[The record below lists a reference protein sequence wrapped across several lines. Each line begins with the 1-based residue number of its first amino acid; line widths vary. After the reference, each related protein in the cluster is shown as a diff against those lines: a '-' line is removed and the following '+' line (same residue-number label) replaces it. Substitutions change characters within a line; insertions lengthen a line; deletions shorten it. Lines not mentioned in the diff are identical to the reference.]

1 MRRILIGLFS
11 GALAVGAGA
20 APARAQHG
28 AATGS
33 HDVSMS
39 DRKFLVDVAGASLAE
54 VRISRLATERAS
66 APEVKEFA
74 RRMIEDHDK
83 ANAEL
88 QQLAEQKGVTLPTE
102 PDREH
107 QQVYDKL
114 SRLQGA
120 EFDREYF
127 RVMRK
132 DHDKV
137 VAEFKKEIDTTQ
149 DPQIKALAQKLLP
162 TLEMHDNLVKQDM
175 KKM

>member
-1 MRRILIGLFS
+1 M
-11 GALAVGAGA
+11 
-20 APARAQHG
+20 
-28 AATGS
+28 
-33 HDVSMS
+33 
-39 DRKFLVDVAGASLAE
+39 
-54 VRISRLATERAS
+54 
-66 APEVKEFA
+66 
-74 RRMIEDHDK
+74 
-83 ANAEL
+83 
-88 QQLAEQKGVTLPTE
+88 TLPTE